1 MERKRKLRAGGLDGP
16 DYPLALELITACRLA
31 VANRIEAAQPD
42 PFGRGGFEKM
52 DLKHRDNIDLLVNE
66 IAFQA
71 SVAVMLADDSLDF
84 DEV

>member
-1 MERKRKLRAGGLDGP
+1 MEKQREDGLDGP
-16 DYPLALELITACRLA
+16 NYPLALELITACYLA
-31 VANRIEAAQPD
+31 VANRIEAARPD

-52 DLKHRDNIDLLVNE
+52 ELKHCDTIDLLVDE

-71 SVAVMLADDSLDF
+71 SVAAMLADDSHDFF